1 VKPILFISMA
11 RLARLLPLVCALALA
26 GQTPAPAA
34 EAAFR
39 AGHARVEI
47 TPGKPLP
54 MWGYGERRDALAV
67 GTRDQLFADCVVIE
81 AGGERLALIGLDLGR
96 SPGDPMFGRLLES
109 VRAKAGVGHI
119 LMSGSHTHHGP
130 VLELK
135 DADGQGRG
143 KYADA
148 LAYYAD
154 LEGKLAQ
161 VIEAAAANLRDARL
175 GWGSRELDMNRN
187 RHRKQEPKSRDRELA
202 VLRLDGLDGKP
213 IALVVNFAAHP
224 VMLNPADLRWSADF
238 PGALKRVLSAELGAP
253 AVFMQGASGDLSPQ
267 SAPEHSMADDNPALA
282 TPQLSA
288 GQAASLEWVKAA
300 RKLKEPQA
308 LALAREFI
316 KADFRMEAFG
326 AALGREAAALAKTIQ
341 TSIPAKPEI
350 KGRRD
355 LFEFESRV
363 DFKNPFLISLFATAF
378 FPELANSCA
387 ADHADNLVRP
397 SLTTALLNQE
407 LALVGGSGEFF
418 CDHSLRLKERARG
431 MKTLFFGYC
440 NGHNMYL
447 PTIEAAAEG
456 GYGADAQM
464 SWVALGAGE
473 EMMNQALIHL
483 FEMRGK
489 LTTRRVP

>member
-1 VKPILFISMA
+1 MKPILFHSTA
-11 RLARLLPLVCALALA
+11 RLARLLTLACALTLA
-26 GQTPAPAA
+26 GQVAALAA
-34 EAAFR
+34 ETPFR

-47 TPGKPLP
+47 TPEKPLP
-54 MWGYGERRDALAV
+54 MWGYGERRDAMAV
-67 GTRDQLFADCVVIE
+67 GARDPLFADCVVIE
-81 AGGERLALIGLDLGR
+81 AGAERLAIVGLDLGR
-96 SPGDPMFGRLLES
+96 SPGDPMFSRILES
-109 VRAKAGVGHI
+109 VRASVGVGQI
-119 LMSGSHTHHGP
+119 LMSGSHTHHAP

-135 DADGQGRG
+135 DAESQGRG
-143 KYADA
+143 KYNDA
-148 LAYYAD
+148 LAYYAA
-154 LEGKLAQ
+154 LEAKLAK
-161 VIEAAAANLRDARL
+161 VIEAAAADLRDARL
-175 GWGSRELDMNRN
+175 GWGSAELEMNRN

-202 VLRLDGLDGKP
+202 VLRLDDLGGKP
-213 IALVVNFAAHP
+213 IALIVNFAAHP
-224 VMLNPADLRWSADF
+224 VMLSAGDLRWSADY
-238 PGALKRVLSAELGAP
+238 PGPLKRVLSAELGAP
-253 AVFMQGASGDLSPQ
+253 VVFMQGAAGDLSPQ
-267 SAPEHSMADDNPALA
+267 SAPEHSMADNDPALA
-282 TPQLSA
+282 NPSLNP
-288 GQAASLEWVKAA
+288 GQAASLERVKSL
-300 RKLKEPQA
+300 RKPKESEL
-308 LALAREFI
+308 LALKRDYV

-326 AALGREAAALAKTIQ
+326 AALGREAAAVAKSIQ
-341 TSIPAKPEI
+341 STRPARPEI

-355 LFEFESRV
+355 LFAFESRV

-397 SLTTALLNQE
+397 SLTTILLNQE
-407 LALVGGSGEFF
+407 VAFVGGSGEFF
-418 CDHSLRLKERARG
+418 CDHSLRLKERSRG
-431 MKTLFFGYC
+431 VKTLFFGYC